1 MFYRSLDATDPSLL
15 WAQSDL
21 PLRPRFAWD
30 IRSVPW
36 TDGRGNQDQ
45 YASAVALWK
54 AFHDKLPDANS
65 NKIPKDLQG
74 IMLQSQLYGRARD
87 LCKSIPDET
96 IQSEDGS
103 EAIVNK
109 IYQRD
114 PLAVVSDVYQ
124 DFITLLNTKRGNNE
138 SFQNFGTRFKAQVS
152 KFSSHCD
159 AVKLPEALTAFMLL
173 ANSGVDSTQR
183 ISVLAASAPRD
194 NSFDSNL
201 PSAMMMARR
210 KNYFSKKHCVF
221 QTICMVMRSLL
232 LRRWQR
238 DTLDLWLLDLPLFL
252 FLLKY
257 LMRSRN

>member
-1 MFYRSLDATDPSLL
+1 MGPASH
-15 WAQSDL
+15 QSDL

-54 AFHDKLPDANS
+54 AFHNKLPDANS

-109 IYQRD
+109 IHQRD

-138 SFQNFGTRFKAQVS
+138 SFQNFGTRFEAQVS

-173 ANSGVDSTQR
+173 ANSGWTVRSK
-183 ISVLAASAPRD
+183 SPFL
-194 NSFDSNL
+194 L
-201 PSAMMMARR
+201 PLLPE
-210 KNYFSKKHCVF
+210 
-221 QTICMVMRSLL
+221 TIPSILPLL
-232 LRRWQR
+232 LLITSRRW
-238 DTLDLWLLDLPLFL
+238 TTAHLLQFSGNVIEPQHKPVTPGKTSITHLHYRLVLRTMCNRKAIADV
-252 FLLKY
+252 
-257 LMRSRN
+257 RS